1 MTRKE
6 FYLKTIIS
14 MAGNPNYVNVTELP
28 VEKEDDGVAYSRIL
42 DKDEIM
48 EDADGLLR
56 RVEGVW
62 PDVFDTEPNG
72 DGGPLREH
80 RESLILLLLPHL
92 SLSEPCDGELTACLP
107 R

>member
-1 MTRKE
+1 M
-6 FYLKTIIS
+6 KTIIS

-72 DGGPLREH
+72 ESYTIGEHLQDITEKLGDIEEEMEREFEIEH
-80 RESLILLLLPHL
+80 
-92 SLSEPCDGELTACLP
+92 GT
-107 R
+107 